1 MDKNNS
7 KTTTNQILEIMTI
20 EEFEQLTIKQLQIQ
34 HIDYQSFILGIE
46 KPQGQPEEY
55 SVFLITDQFNNYMGI
70 HITPLL
76 AIKEAIE
83 GSKITQEQIDN
94 ELAKYL

>member
-1 MDKNNS
+1 
-7 KTTTNQILEIMTI
+7 
-20 EEFEQLTIKQLQIQ
+20 
-34 HIDYQSFILGIE
+34 
-46 KPQGQPEEY
+46 
-55 SVFLITDQFNNYMGI
+55 MGI

-83 GSKITQEQIDN
+83 GTKITQDQIDN